1 MSKTTCNA
9 CGPLEAASDT
19 ADTCEG
25 QSARLPGVEFRI
37 QRSSV
42 PVEGYR
48 TPRRWVAWVVALSA
62 VLAIGS
68 FASQLSV
75 VQGLISQ
82 QEQTLQQ
89 VWQDAKSILVP

>member
-1 MSKTTCNA
+1 
-9 CGPLEAASDT
+9 
-19 ADTCEG
+19 
-25 QSARLPGVEFRI
+25 
-37 QRSSV
+37 V

-48 TPRRWVAWVVALSA
+48 TPRRWVRWVVALST

-68 FASQLSV
+68 CASQLSV

-89 VWQDAKSILVP
+89 VWQDAKTILSP